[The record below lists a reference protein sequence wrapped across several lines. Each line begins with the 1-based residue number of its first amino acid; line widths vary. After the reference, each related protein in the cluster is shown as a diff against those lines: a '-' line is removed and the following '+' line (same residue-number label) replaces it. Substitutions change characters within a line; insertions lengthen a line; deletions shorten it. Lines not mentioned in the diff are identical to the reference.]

1 MVIYSWKKIVR
12 ASLPLLMVC
21 ACIEIFAGQLLQS
34 RQMVL
39 VALPIFLMAIPVIN
53 GVGGNVGS
61 VLGARIASG
70 LHIGSISL
78 DVKDKLMRKNLVNA
92 VVIGIVIY
100 AILGIIIYLISSI
113 GGIYHNVGIWKFVLV
128 ILGTGAFLIV
138 MVSVASVVTAF
149 VAFRRGLD
157 PDDMVAPVVTTVGDM
172 FGIVL
177 LFLMMG
183 VFGLV

>member
-1 MVIYSWKKIVR
+1 MIYSWKKIVR
-12 ASLPLLMVC
+12 TSLPLLMVC

-70 LHIGSISL
+70 LHVGSISL
-78 DVKDKLMRKNLVNA
+78 DVKDKLMRKNLFNA

-128 ILGTGAFLIV
+128 ILGTGVFLIV